1 MVSTPSTAKSEAE
14 AAPPAGSSVRE
25 RWLRQW
31 GEPVVAGPIITAL
44 VISLV
49 SIGVVGFQSLK
60 VDMRDTEARL
70 SAGHAMLREEIKV
83 SETMLREEIRASEA
97 RLGEEIGRLR
107 EDMRALSDKLDR
119 LLER

>member
-1 MVSTPSTAKSEAE
+1 M
-14 AAPPAGSSVRE
+14 RE
-25 RWLRQW
+25 RWRCQW

-70 SAGHAMLREEIKV
+70 SEQISR
-83 SETMLREEIRASEA
+83 LREEIRASED
-97 RLGEEIGRLR
+97 RQR
-107 EDMRALSDKLDR
+107 EDLRILSDKLDR
-119 LLER
+119 LLDR

>member
-1 MVSTPSTAKSEAE
+1 MVSTPSPAKAESE
-14 AAPPAGSSVRE
+14 AAPTGSSPLRE

-49 SIGVVGFQSLK
+49 IVGVVGFQSLK
-60 VDMRDTEARL
+60 VDIRDTEARL
-70 SAGHAMLREEIKV
+70 SAGHVILREEIKA
-83 SETMLREEIRASEA
+83 SEARLEEAIAKLREEIRASEA
-97 RLGEEIGRLR
+97 RQRENLR
-107 EDMRALSDKLDR
+107 VLSDKLDR

>member
-1 MVSTPSTAKSEAE
+1 M
-14 AAPPAGSSVRE
+14 RE

-44 VISLV
+44 VISLA

-70 SAGHAMLREEIKV
+70 SEQISR
-83 SETMLREEIRASEA
+83 LREEIRASED
-97 RLGEEIGRLR
+97 RQR
-107 EDMRALSDKLDR
+107 EDLRILSDKLDR